1 MRFVNYAT
9 YPVVAFGKLLRGQVF
24 EHQGEMLMCTDK
36 IIPDGSDT
44 IYNAINLQ
52 DGSHRSIYELQM
64 VELREDMVM
73 VSDTHLSKE

>member
-9 YPVVAFGKLLRGQVF
+9 HPVVVFGKLLRGQVF

-36 IIPDGSDT
+36 VIPDGSDT